1 VKTLLLMN
9 PDLSSGFDLE
19 RLKPLGSRAEVDRQ
33 IQRVFSTRRPV
44 KLEIGDEE
52 PVRQITVVLASQSSA
67 VFEPLRTLCDRTGW
81 RVFDRDAGRFIDL
94 TSAKPLGKPLAVP
107 PMFQWWTGLPSAVR
121 VVLGL
126 VVAFAIFYIYVLNWV
141 LSWH

>member
-1 VKTLLLMN
+1 MKTLLLMN

-33 IQRVFSTRRPV
+33 IQRVFGTRRPA

-94 TSAKPLGKPLAVP
+94 TSAKPLAKPLAAP

-121 VVLGL
+121 VALGL